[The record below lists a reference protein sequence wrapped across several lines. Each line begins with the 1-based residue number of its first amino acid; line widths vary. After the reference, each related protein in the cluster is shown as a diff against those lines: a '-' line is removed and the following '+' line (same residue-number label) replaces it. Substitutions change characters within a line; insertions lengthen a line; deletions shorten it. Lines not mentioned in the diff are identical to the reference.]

1 MADEEKEKPLDPKVE
16 FVRKVAR
23 ETGASEEQVR
33 ALVSL
38 LGYDLSSVMR
48 EARILKRGQEH
59 RGINFLRRARTFAE
73 ALSSA
78 ARRVY

>member
-1 MADEEKEKPLDPKVE
+1 MAGREKEKPLDPKVE

-23 ETGASEEQVR
+23 ETGISEEQVR

-48 EARILKRGQEH
+48 EARILK
-59 RGINFLRRARTFAE
+59 
-73 ALSSA
+73 SSHDHP
-78 ARRVY
+78 RH

>member
-1 MADEEKEKPLDPKVE
+1 MAGREKEKPLDPKVE

-23 ETGASEEQVR
+23 ETRVSEEQVQ

-48 EARILKRGQEH
+48 EARILNRGNQH
-59 RGINFLRRARTFAE
+59 QRH
-73 ALSSA
+73 
-78 ARRVY
+78 

>member
-1 MADEEKEKPLDPKVE
+1 MADEETGKPLDPKVE

-23 ETGASEEQVR
+23 ETGISEEQVR

-59 RGINFLRRARTFAE
+59 PRH
-73 ALSSA
+73 
-78 ARRVY
+78 